1 MHNKEKSRRFHAGG
15 RYEKENCMRQYN
27 TSLKETKEIEKIIC
41 NKCGKE
47 IPVLGGVPQEDVLEV
62 KKRWGY
68 FSSKDNRVDQF
79 DLCEDC
85 YDEFIRSFRI
95 KKIN

>member
-1 MHNKEKSRRFHAGG
+1 
-15 RYEKENCMRQYN
+15 MRQYR
-27 TSLKETKEIEKIIC
+27 TELERTEKIEKIIC

-47 IPVLGGVPQEDVLEV
+47 ILVSGGVPQEDVLEV

-68 FSSKDNRVDQF
+68 HSRKDNQVDCF

-85 YDEFIRSFRI
+85 YDELIRSFRV
-95 KKIN
+95 KMEE